1 MTVAV
6 AHQINTSSEAALAAA
21 VSEAA
26 LRGTTLVVLHVVTSK
41 DLDSEEALRQG
52 IGDLVAAAVAGQGAG
67 DLDWEVR
74 VAASDGSSIEDTAGA
89 ILDATERRGPAPRHR
104 CAPTLARRQGL
115 PRERDPGRAPRLP
128 RARAGRQGQRFL
140 DHRPAR
146 STSTRP

>member
-6 AHQINTSSEAALAAA
+6 AHQINTSSEATLAAA

-89 ILDATERRGPAPRHR
+89 ILDATERVGAE
-104 CAPTLARRQGL
+104 LLVIGARRRSPVGK
-115 PRERDPGRAPRLP
+115 A
-128 RARAGRQGQRFL
+128 FL
-140 DHRPAR
+140 GSVTQDVLLDSPVPVLVVKG
-146 STSTRP
+146 SGS